1 MHGYRRTDARKVM
14 NLSGIAKLFL
24 GGRCRAKLDEF
35 AKTGSSIG
43 KSPGRYFD
51 SESV

>member
-1 MHGYRRTDARKVM
+1 M
-14 NLSGIAKLFL
+14 NLPGIAELFL
-24 GGRCRAKLDEF
+24 GGRRRARLDEF

>member
-1 MHGYRRTDARKVM
+1 VHGHGGTDAGKVM
-14 NLSGIAKLFL
+14 NLSGIAKLFF
-24 GGRCRAKLDEF
+24 GGRSRAQLDEF
-35 AKTGSSIG
+35 AKTGSGIS